1 MTTIRRPDRVRATL
15 RVPADK
21 SISHRA
27 LLLNALADGE
37 ARVRNPL
44 DSADV
49 RATARCLQ
57 ALGIELEWRQG
68 EAIVRG
74 RGLHGLEEAEDVLDC
89 GNSGTTMRLLSGVLA
104 GAPMLSVL
112 TGDRSL
118 RRRPMDRIVR
128 PLREMGATV
137 FGRRADSL
145 APLVIRG
152 GALRGIEYRVPVAS
166 AQVKSAVLLAGL
178 FAEGPTSVVEPAPT
192 RDHTERLLL
201 RMGVQIEQEGTRVTL
216 HPPDRLAPTD
226 MTVPGDISSAAP
238 WLTLA
243 VCHPDAEITIEG
255 VNVNPTRT
263 GFLDIL
269 QAMGADVRIESRRD
283 EGGEPVADISVRT
296 SRLRGTTVG
305 GALVPRAID
314 ELPFVALIGAAAE
327 GVTEV
332 RDAAELRV
340 KESDRIEAV
349 AAVLSRFGVRLETFD
364 DGFRVEGPTP
374 LRGAAVDALGDHR
387 IGMLAGIGGA
397 LAEGETRVFND
408 AVDVSYPSFW
418 ADLAQLTEGAVV

>member
-1 MTTIRRPDRVRATL
+1 MTTIRRPDRVRAAL

-57 ALGIELEWRQG
+57 ELGVVLEWREG

-137 FGRRADSL
+137 YGRRADSL

-201 RMGVQIEQEGTRVTL
+201 RMGVQIEREGTRVTL
-216 HPPDRLAPTD
+216 HPPDRLAPID

-269 QAMGADVRIESRRD
+269 QAMGADVRLESRRD
-283 EGGEPVADISVRT
+283 EGGEPVADIAVRT

-305 GALVPRAID
+305 GALVPRSID
-314 ELPFVALIGAAAE
+314 ELPFVALLGAAAE

-349 AAVLSRFGVRLETFD
+349 AAVLSRFGVRVETFE

-387 IGMLAGIGGA
+387 IGMLAGIAGA